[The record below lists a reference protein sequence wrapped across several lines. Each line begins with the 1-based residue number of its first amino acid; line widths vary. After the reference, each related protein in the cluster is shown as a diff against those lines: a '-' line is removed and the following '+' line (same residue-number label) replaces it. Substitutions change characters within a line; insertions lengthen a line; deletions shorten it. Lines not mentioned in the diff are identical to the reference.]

1 MWIATEGSLTA
12 LAWGGGASRRSR
24 TGLARRLYSESVGQS
39 ASPPSPHSTHVRLS
53 RRTRGGE
60 AEGLSSVRTAR
71 RTHYSNTTSPSLPP
85 LREQPRRS
93 TEGPFAEVARE
104 SARILASSAEGW
116 CWASYGARPAGRRP
130 LCHIIYFTPRGV
142 EANEIQS
149 QLLADLRPSAHSSVC
164 PSSLARLAITSQSP
178 PAHHALA
185 TMFRTDV

>member
-71 RTHYSNTTSPSLPP
+71 RTHYSIQPLP
-85 LREQPRRS
+85 LY
-93 TEGPFAEVARE
+93 
-104 SARILASSAEGW
+104 LLYASSRVEV
-116 CWASYGARPAGRRP
+116 RRGP
-130 LCHIIYFTPRGV
+130 LQR
-142 EANEIQS
+142 
-149 QLLADLRPSAHSSVC
+149 
-164 PSSLARLAITSQSP
+164 
-178 PAHHALA
+178 
-185 TMFRTDV
+185 